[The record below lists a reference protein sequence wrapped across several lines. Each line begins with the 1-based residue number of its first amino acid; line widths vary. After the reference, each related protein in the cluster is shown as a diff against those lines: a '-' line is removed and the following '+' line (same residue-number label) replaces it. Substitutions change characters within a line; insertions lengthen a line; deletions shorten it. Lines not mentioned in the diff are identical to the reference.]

1 MHEIFGVDDIDA
13 IKNACL
19 FVEKYSREMMMYTGQ
34 MDLVMDDDALDNN
47 MPVMCANIEVLRS
60 RNISVP

>member
-1 MHEIFGVDDIDA
+1 MHAFLL
-13 IKNACL
+13 K
-19 FVEKYSREMMMYTGQ
+19 KYSREMMMYTGQ